1 MKEATGRRLVSAADT
16 WFAKGVVELLAH
28 ALPALDAALPNGGF
42 GPRWTTPRRAL
53 STAEGTSAAR

>member
-28 ALPALDAALPNGGF
+28 ALPALDAALPTEDLARAGQ
-42 GPRWTTPRRAL
+42 RRVGHSAR
-53 STAEGTSAAR
+53 GTSAAR